1 MAHFFKEPSRT
12 FSEYL
17 LVPGYTTKVM
27 NVDNVSLRTPIVK
40 FSKGGE
46 PSLCANIPLVSAV
59 MQAVSDDNMAV
70 ALAKEGGISFIF
82 CSQAI
87 ESQANMVR
95 KVKAYK
101 AGFVTSDSNLRP
113 DQTMQ
118 DVVDLKARLGHSTIA
133 ITEDGTPEGKMV
145 GLVTSR
151 DYRVS
156 RMSPDTKISEF
167 MTPFEKLV
175 YAKDG
180 CTLSEAND
188 ILWDK
193 KLNALPVVDDEG
205 RLKHFVFRKDYDNHK
220 SNPNENLDEHK
231 SFIVGAGVNT
241 RDYKERI
248 PALVEAGA
256 DVLCIDSSEGYSE
269 WQKETLEWVRKV
281 YGDKVKIGAGNV
293 VDKEGFDFLTEA
305 GADFI
310 KVGIGGGSICI
321 TREQKGI
328 GRGQATSVIEVAA
341 ARNEYF
347 EKTGVYI
354 PICSDGGIVY
364 DYHMTLA
371 LAMGA
376 DFIMLGRYFARFDE
390 SPTNKLNVN
399 GNYVKEYW
407 GEGSNR
413 ARNWQRYDLGG
424 DPRMKFEEGVD
435 SYVPYA
441 GSLHDNVNLSLN
453 KVKSTM
459 CNCGA
464 LSIPEL
470 QKKAK
475 LTPVSAT
482 SIVEGG
488 AHDVILRDSS
498 GNAIR

>member
-1 MAHFFKEPSRT
+1 MARFFKEPSRT
-12 FSEYL
+12 FNEYL

-27 NVDNVSLRTPIVK
+27 NVDSVSLRTPIVK
-40 FSKGGE
+40 FKKGDE
-46 PSLCANIPLVSAV
+46 PAVSANIPLVSAV

-70 ALAKEGGISFIF
+70 ALAKEGGISFVF

-133 ITEDGTPEGKMV
+133 ITEDGTSEGKMV

-220 SNPNENLDEHK
+220 SNPNEILDEHK

-241 RDYKERI
+241 RDYTERI
-248 PALVEAGA
+248 PALVDAGA

-269 WQKETLEWVRKV
+269 
-281 YGDKVKIGAGNV
+281 
-293 VDKEGFDFLTEA
+293 
-305 GADFI
+305 
-310 KVGIGGGSICI
+310 
-321 TREQKGI
+321 
-328 GRGQATSVIEVAA
+328 
-341 ARNEYF
+341 
-347 EKTGVYI
+347 
-354 PICSDGGIVY
+354 
-364 DYHMTLA
+364 
-371 LAMGA
+371 
-376 DFIMLGRYFARFDE
+376 
-390 SPTNKLNVN
+390 
-399 GNYVKEYW
+399 
-407 GEGSNR
+407 
-413 ARNWQRYDLGG
+413 
-424 DPRMKFEEGVD
+424 
-435 SYVPYA
+435 
-441 GSLHDNVNLSLN
+441 
-453 KVKSTM
+453 
-459 CNCGA
+459 
-464 LSIPEL
+464 
-470 QKKAK
+470 
-475 LTPVSAT
+475 
-482 SIVEGG
+482 
-488 AHDVILRDSS
+488 
-498 GNAIR
+498 